1 MAAGQTVFDR
11 YGFRGAPVG
20 PVWWDGERRA
30 DAAAL
35 DLEGHSPVGL
45 RSFARSVRAGEV
57 FSELTTLAST
67 SLAPQRRDHTPRLP
81 ASFALSHAGVRH
93 FLASSA
99 A

>member
-35 DLEGHSPVGL
+35 DLEGHSPVGM
-45 RSFARSVRAGEV
+45 RSSARSVRAGEV
-57 FSELTTLAST
+57 FSALTTLAST
-67 SLAPQRRDHTPRLP
+67 SLAPLRGDHAPHAPT
-81 ASFALSHAGVRH
+81 SFALSHARLQH
-93 FLASSA
+93 FLTSSA